1 MTNLSETNSA
11 PGSPGGNVFPTTQWS
26 MVLHAGAGADTQA
39 RSALESLCR
48 QYWYPLYSFIRRQ
61 GHAHHEAED
70 CTQEFLARLL
80 STEGIARA
88 RPERGR
94 FRTFL
99 LTALRNFLTDEWR
112 RTQAAKRG
120 SQAPLPL
127 GFDTA
132 EQRYAREPADPALSP
147 EQVFDRNW
155 AIGMINRAVATLRE
169 DYEKGGRG
177 ALFAALAPVVWDN
190 SGGESHAELARRL
203 GLTPDACNVAIHR
216 LRRRLGER
224 LRLDVAQTV
233 AEESEV
239 DTELRHLISAL
250 QGTAP
255 LNFQNVDHDQAQA

>member
-1 MTNLSETNSA
+1 MDPETRSL
-11 PGSPGGNVFPTTQWS
+11 PVTPGGNAFPTTQWS
-26 MVLHAGAGADTQA
+26 MVLHAGGGVDTEA
-39 RSALESLCR
+39 HSALESLCR
-48 QYWYPLYSFIRRQ
+48 QYWYPLYAFIRRQ

-80 STEGIARA
+80 STQGVARA

-120 SQAPLPL
+120 GQATLPL
-127 GFDTA
+127 EFDTA
-132 EQRYAREPADPALSP
+132 EERYAREPADTALTP

-155 AIGMINRAVATLRE
+155 AIGMLNTAVAELQAE
-169 DYEKGGRG
+169 YAKSGR
-177 ALFAALAPVVWDN
+177 ATLFAAIAPFVWD
-190 SGGESHAELARRL
+190 SSSAGSHGELAQRL
-203 GLTPDACNVAIHR
+203 GLTVDACNVAMHR

-233 AEESEV
+233 ADETEV
-239 DTELRHLISAL
+239 DTELHHLISAL
-250 QGTAP
+250 GGTAG
-255 LNFQNVDHDQAQA
+255 LR